1 MVPYIFATVPGGT
14 SIPLSELDANFAYF
28 TSGTP
33 QFQNLSLT
41 GNLSVTGSTNLAGL
55 LTLAGGMNFS
65 GPLTI
70 GTNTV
75 SPNGITGTNLLVLN
89 TSPTLVTPNI
99 GTPSVGVLT
108 NCTGLPIGGVLGINA
123 ALYPF
128 LATPTSTNLQAGVT
142 GTTGSGNLVFA
153 NAPTFIAPVLGTPT
167 SGNLVN
173 CTGYDIANLTGTPLS
188 VALGGT
194 GANNAVQALNNLL
207 PSQASQAGKFLTTDG
222 ANNVSWA
229 SEVGTV
235 SSITLN
241 PDTTGLTVNGGTTPV
256 TITSSGTFT
265 LGGVLGIAHGG
276 TNATSR
282 QVAINNLA
290 GAVTNSTFLRG
301 NGTNVVMGAIQVTD
315 VPILNQNTT
324 GSALTFTSTT
334 QNSQFKSVGV
344 GSANVPSAVDG
355 QLNATSIYDSAGQ
368 IRPLLTGTSVTASGV
383 SVAFSSI
390 PAWAKRITMNFAA
403 VTYTSAPNNDWLIQL
418 GVSGGGYV
426 TSGYSG
432 TSIIPTVRGFNSTA
446 GVCVI
451 AGLSAEPMSGSVV
464 FTLIGTNLWAAT
476 ATVGWALIAGYVSSS
491 GYSIQCPGVVDKI
504 RLTTINGTDVFN
516 GGTINIMYE

>member
-108 NCTGLPIGGVLGINA
+108 NCTGLPISSVLGINT

-128 LATPTSTNLQAGVT
+128 LATPTSTNLQGTVT

-153 NAPTFIAPVLGTPT
+153 NAPTFIAPVLGTPA

-188 VALGGT
+188 IALGGT

-207 PSQASQAGKFLTTDG
+207 PSQASQGGKFLTTDG

-229 SEVGTV
+229 SEVATV
-235 SSITLN
+235 TSITLN

-334 QNSQFKSVGV
+334 QNSQFKSIGVNQAASGVAGEIKAASFLVGTTNIASVGV
-344 GSANVPSAVDG
+344 NQTWQNVTSSRAIGTTYTNSTGRSIMVAVNIQYTGVTGSFGFVINGTNIISGSGNVTYKSDESVTLIIPPTNTYA
-355 QLNATSIYDSAGQ
+355 I
-368 IRPLLTGTSVTASGV
+368 TGTSI
-383 SVAFSSI
+383 SI
-390 PAWAKRITMNFAA
+390 DTWWELF
-403 VTYTSAPNNDWLIQL
+403 
-418 GVSGGGYV
+418 
-426 TSGYSG
+426 
-432 TSIIPTVRGFNSTA
+432 
-446 GVCVI
+446 
-451 AGLSAEPMSGSVV
+451 
-464 FTLIGTNLWAAT
+464 
-476 ATVGWALIAGYVSSS
+476 
-491 GYSIQCPGVVDKI
+491 
-504 RLTTINGTDVFN
+504 
-516 GGTINIMYE
+516 